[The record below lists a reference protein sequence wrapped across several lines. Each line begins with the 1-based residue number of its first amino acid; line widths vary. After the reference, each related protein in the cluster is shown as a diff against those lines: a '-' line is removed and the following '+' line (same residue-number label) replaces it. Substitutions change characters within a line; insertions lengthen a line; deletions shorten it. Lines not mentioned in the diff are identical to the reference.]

1 VKPLGIVEFDVSLY
15 ALPQF
20 CHGFIVLE
28 KNVFVLEGTLESLDV
43 DIVQRQV
50 DTVHT
55 DCYAPGLSRSVSKA
69 AYLANISIE
78 DIRHQELLKNDTDHS

>member
-1 VKPLGIVEFDVSLY
+1 VKPLGVVELDVSLY
-15 ALPQF
+15 ALLLF
-20 CHGFIVLE
+20 RYRFIVIE
-28 KNVFVLEGTLESLDV
+28 KNIFILEGRPESLDV

-78 DIRHQELLKNDTDHS
+78 DIRHQELLKNDTTHS